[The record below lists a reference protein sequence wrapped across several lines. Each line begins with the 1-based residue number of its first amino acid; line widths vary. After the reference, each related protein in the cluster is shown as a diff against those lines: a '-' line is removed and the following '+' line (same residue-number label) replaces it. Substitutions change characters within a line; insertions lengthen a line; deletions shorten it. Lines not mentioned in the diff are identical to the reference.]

1 MNNPYNAPPGP
12 GQQQYGNP
20 QQPQQGYPQQ
30 GQPQQG
36 YPQQGYPQQGYPQ
49 QGFGQAGFGGPP
61 ISEYEFS
68 QVEEQTV
75 GRAATWA
82 KAVAILFFIQAAFS
96 LISFNVIAIA
106 VDVAI
111 GLAIWK
117 GAKALSAVV
126 DTQGNDIGHMME
138 AMSQLSTAFTIRLVI
153 VGIVLALCVLGGLI
167 AVLVLSSM

>member
-20 QQPQQGYPQQ
+20 QQPQPQQ
-30 GQPQQG
+30 GYPQQG

-49 QGFGQAGFGGPP
+49 QGFGQAGFGQPP
-61 ISEYEFS
+61 VSEYEFS
-68 QVEEQTV
+68 AVEEQTV

-96 LISFNVIAIA
+96 LIGFNILAVAI
-106 VDVAI
+106 DVAI
-111 GLAIWK
+111 GMSIWK
-117 GAKALSAVV
+117 GSKALSAVV
-126 DTQGNDIGHMME
+126 DTQGNDVGHMME

-153 VGIVLALCVLGGLI
+153 VGIVLGLCVLAAILGL
-167 AVLVLSSM
+167 VVFSSLS

>member
-20 QQPQQGYPQQ
+20 QQP
-30 GQPQQG
+30 PQQG
-36 YPQQGYPQQGYPQ
+36 YPQPGFAQQGYPQ
-49 QGFGQAGFGGPP
+49 QGFGQPGFGHPP
-61 ISEYEFS
+61 VSEYEFS

-82 KAVAILFFIQAAFS
+82 KAVAILFFVQAAFS
-96 LISFNVIAIA
+96 LIGFNLLAVA

-111 GLAIWK
+111 GVSIWK

-126 DTQGNDIGHMME
+126 DTQGNDVGHMME

-153 VGIVLALCVLGGLI
+153 VGIALGLCVLGGIL
-167 AVLVLSSM
+167 AVLVFSTVS